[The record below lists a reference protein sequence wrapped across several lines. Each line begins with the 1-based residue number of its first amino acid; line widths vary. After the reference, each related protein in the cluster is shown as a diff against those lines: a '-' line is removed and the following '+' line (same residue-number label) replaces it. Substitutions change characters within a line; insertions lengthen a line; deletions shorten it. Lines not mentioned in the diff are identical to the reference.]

1 MMKLNSIKILV
12 ILVFL
17 LIMAVMLVN
26 VDLPN
31 TDEDTTKI
39 TMVIKSK
46 YGTKWE
52 LISAGAQAAANEYG
66 ATLSILAPDYEKDII
81 SQKNLML
88 TAQDSNSSGII
99 LAPIDDN
106 SLSEVV
112 TDVVNNGVPVMN
124 IVTGTLNTEVYS
136 DLSTNYIEVGHLL
149 GKIIE
154 EEIGSDG
161 VIIIVSSEE
170 GSFATNEKLEG
181 LLTYLEKETEI
192 VVSNTIYR
200 SSEVL
205 SVERYFTNYLPT
217 HKLNGVVTLDQVTTI
232 GVGKALENLDLKI
245 GVAGSNI
252 FEDELYLIE
261 EGYIDQVVDE
271 NFFAIGYLAMEN
283 SVNKASDKSFITNRL
298 ISPFVINRQNMDD
311 PDIEKIIFPIQ

>member
-1 MMKLNSIKILV
+1 MKFNSIKILV

-17 LIMAVMLVN
+17 IIMAGMLVN

-31 TDEDTTKI
+31 DSKETTKI

-88 TAQDSNSSGII
+88 TAEKSDSSGII

-106 SLSEVV
+106 SLSQVV
-112 TDVVNNGVPVMN
+112 TDVVNKGVPVMN
-124 IVTGTLNTEVYS
+124 IVTGTLNTNVYS
-136 DLSTNYIEVGHLL
+136 DLSTNYVEVGYLL

-181 LLTYLEKETEI
+181 LLSYLEKETEI

-200 SSEVL
+200 SPEAL
-205 SVERYFTNYLPT
+205 SIERYFTSYLPT
-217 HKLNGVVTLDQVTTI
+217 HKLNGIIMLDQITTI
-232 GVGKALENLDLKI
+232 GVGNALKNIDMSI
-245 GVAGSNI
+245 GVAGTNI
-252 FEDELYLIE
+252 YEDELYLIE
-261 EGYIDQVVDE
+261 SGYVDQVVDE

-283 SVNKASDKSFITNRL
+283 SVNMARDKSFITNRL
-298 ISPFVINRQNMDD
+298 ISPYVINKRNMYD